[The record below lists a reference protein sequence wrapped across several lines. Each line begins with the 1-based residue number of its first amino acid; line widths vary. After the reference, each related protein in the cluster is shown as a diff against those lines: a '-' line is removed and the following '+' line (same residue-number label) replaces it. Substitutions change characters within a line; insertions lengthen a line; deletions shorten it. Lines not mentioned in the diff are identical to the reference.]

1 MVPWTTFPQPALTL
15 QKIYLDHNATTPLA
29 PEVLEAML
37 PLYREGFG
45 NPSSVHSE
53 GRRARVRLDEA
64 REQVAA
70 LIGAESR
77 EIVFTSGGT
86 EADNFAIF
94 GVAFAPGQKK
104 RHIVTCEIEHSA
116 VLNPLKQI
124 EGLGYRVERLP
135 VDHCGCVDPERV
147 RNALTDSTVLV
158 TIQHA
163 NSEVGTLQ
171 DIERIGKIVRE
182 RGILFH
188 TDAVQSVG
196 KIPIDVKSL
205 PVDLLS
211 LSAHKLYGPKGVG
224 ALFIRRGI
232 RPLFSLICGGGQE
245 KKRRGGTEN
254 VAGVVGF
261 GKACQLAA
269 ERLDRGEA
277 ECLKE
282 MRDRLW
288 GRIQGSIP
296 GAELFGDPNN
306 RLPNT
311 LGCGFEGVDGET
323 LLIAL
328 DMEGVSVSTGSACS
342 SGTGLPSPVLA
353 AMQVPV
359 DWINSSLR
367 LSLGWDNTPD
377 EMDRVIETLAQAVRQ
392 GREKVF
398 PGQAG

>member
-1 MVPWTTFPQPALTL
+1 
-15 QKIYLDHNATTPLA
+15 
-29 PEVLEAML
+29 
-37 PLYREGFG
+37 
-45 NPSSVHSE
+45 
-53 GRRARVRLDEA
+53 
-64 REQVAA
+64 
-70 LIGAESR
+70 
-77 EIVFTSGGT
+77 
-86 EADNFAIF
+86 
-94 GVAFAPGQKK
+94 
-104 RHIVTCEIEHSA
+104 
-116 VLNPLKQI
+116 VLNPLQQI

-135 VDHCGCVDPERV
+135 VDHRGRVDPERV

-171 DIERIGKIVRE
+171 DIERIGEIVHE

-224 ALFIRRGI
+224 ALFIRHGTP
-232 RPLFSLICGGGQE
+232 PLFSLVCGGGQE

-254 VAGVVGF
+254 VAGIVGF
-261 GKACQLAA
+261 GKACQLAT

-277 ECLKE
+277 KRIKKI
-282 MRDRLW
+282 RDRLW
-288 GRIQGSIP
+288 GRIQRLIP
-296 GAELFGDPNN
+296 GSELFGDLNN

-328 DMEGVSVSTGSACS
+328 DMEGISVSTGSACS

-353 AMQVPV
+353 AMRVPT

-367 LSLGWDNTPD
+367 FSLGWGNTLD
-377 EMDRVIETLAQAVRQ
+377 EMDRVAKKLTQAVRQ
-392 GREKVF
+392 GREKVL
-398 PGQAG
+398 PDRAG